1 MKQSSITLELPS
13 NPVRAKRPPTKRKV
27 ADKPTPWGRDVLK
40 KIEALRK
47 ALAAEK

>member
-1 MKQSSITLELPS
+1 MKQSSISLDLPS
-13 NPVRAKRPPTKRKV
+13 NPVRTKRSPAKRKL

>member
-1 MKQSSITLELPS
+1 MKHSSITVELPS
-13 NPVRAKRPPTKRKV
+13 NPAPAKRAPAKRKL

>member
-1 MKQSSITLELPS
+1 MKQTSITLELPS
-13 NPVRAKRPPTKRKV
+13 HPTRAKRPAAKRKL